1 MIERGD
7 PYQEGIA
14 AAHSVT
20 SLSKAGNEDSEGERA
35 YCWMLEALRNFPVVS
50 KYRRLEW
57 YLFDQLSAMRVWR
70 CW

>member
-20 SLSKAGNEDSEGERA
+20 NLSRAENEDFEERA
-35 YCWMLEALRNFPVVS
+35 YCSMLWALRNFPVV
-50 KYRRLEW
+50 
-57 YLFDQLSAMRVWR
+57 
-70 CW
+70 